1 MRGMKQRNIGNKLPI
16 PDYADANV
24 GRLVTIASFRDEADA
39 HMAASKLGSEGIE
52 SVVTDVVRIAG
63 AKRRATLQVLAD
75 DVESAIS
82 ILIKTPARVFLMQR
96 S

>member
-1 MRGMKQRNIGNKLPI
+1 MEQPNIGNKLPI

-24 GRLVTIASFRDEADA
+24 GRLVTIANFRDEADA

-52 SVVTDVVRIAG
+52 SIITDVVRIAG
-63 AKRRATLQVLAD
+63 AKRRATLRVLAD

-82 ILIKTPARVFLMQR
+82 ILARTPARAFLIQR